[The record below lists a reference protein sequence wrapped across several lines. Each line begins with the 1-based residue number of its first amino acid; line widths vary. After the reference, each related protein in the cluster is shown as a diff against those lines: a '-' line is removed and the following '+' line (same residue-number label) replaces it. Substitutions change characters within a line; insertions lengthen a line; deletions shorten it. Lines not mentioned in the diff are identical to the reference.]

1 MSIYRW
7 AKLDDQSG
15 PDRSIELKGSGQVRD
30 HRCGHT
36 ETALA
41 RRSGADDVL
50 ACVVALALCGV
61 QIHRR
66 LDSIGVL
73 RWTPHNS
80 RGHITHT
87 APTLDEWR
95 QSEHSDTDARCER
108 WESPGRTRRSMRS
121 QSIRLRWLRR
131 RNVCRQYRVTASRNA
146 RSRFRSEEHTSEL
159 QSPCNLVCRLL

>member
-87 APTLDEWR
+87 APTVDEWR
-95 QSEHSDTDARCER
+95 RNKR
-108 WESPGRTRRSMRS
+108 PGRIPSSPWDMRWPHCVG
-121 QSIRLRWLRR
+121 RMW
-131 RNVCRQYRVTASRNA
+131 VCRAFSLVSGLPSRLSA
-146 RSRFRSEEHTSEL
+146 VGCPSLFEPFIGTTPKSDS
-159 QSPCNLVCRLL
+159 

>member
-87 APTLDEWR
+87 APTVDEWR
-95 QSEHSDTDARCER
+95 RNKRPDAFPPAPGTCV
-108 WESPGRTRRSMRS
+108 GRTVSVACGSVGRSPWS
-121 QSIRLRWLRR
+121 HAFPPG
-131 RNVCRQYRVTASRNA
+131 VCDIEVEVKPGAPPKS
-146 RSRFRSEEHTSEL
+146 L
-159 QSPCNLVCRLL
+159 QSGH